1 MALMAV
7 SSGDAN
13 EEVLTESLKSQFHS
27 WGDQIAA
34 QEGDGLLVSMW
45 YIYLKVPSN
54 SSFAASM
61 TTFVPPEPKPKPR
74 KTKPIDYE
82 DYEPSSSRNSP
93 SPPQSRK
100 VSDPINSKPPV
111 IPVIRTQKPSPTET
125 SSSKSLKGSLNGPDS
140 PHGRNWSELA
150 SFMKKQ
156 KEKGYSEIRTPKT
169 VQFKDEDVERGSP
182 RTKPIMPRPRLP
194 SERQQQSASP
204 NGRQIPVRRHTDDE
218 DWSPRQRRPSLKDL
232 ESEEI
237 NNKVLSPV
245 PRKPSTTP
253 QTGRFSPSGDTSRR
267 RPHEIPSPLTFG
279 ARGSSIKPSVI
290 DPPPVPIKAEKR
302 ERTRE
307 SERRYDYGI
316 GLGIQHG
323 VKERKT

>member
-1 MALMAV
+1 MALMGV

-13 EEVLTESLKSQFHS
+13 EEVLVESLKSKFHS

-34 QEGDGLLVSMW
+34 QDGDGLLVSMW
-45 YIYLKVPSN
+45 YIYLQVPSN
-54 SSFAASM
+54 LSFAASM
-61 TTFVPPEPKPKPR
+61 MTFIPPEPKPKPR
-74 KTKPIDYE
+74 KTKPVDYE
-82 DYEPSSSRNSP
+82 DYELPSSRSSP

-100 VSDPINSKPPV
+100 ASDPINPKPPV

-125 SSSKSLKGSLNGPDS
+125 SSSKSFKGSLNGPDS

-156 KEKGYSEIRTPKT
+156 KEKGYSEIRAPKT

-182 RTKPIMPRPRLP
+182 RTKPMMPRPRLP
-194 SERQQQSASP
+194 TERQQQPASF

-218 DWSPRQRRPSLKDL
+218 DWSRQPRRPSLKDL
-232 ESEEI
+232 ESEEK
-237 NNKVLSPV
+237 NTFPSSV
-245 PRKPSTTP
+245 PRKPSTTL
-253 QTGRFSPSGDTSRR
+253 QTGRSSPSGDSTRR
-267 RPHEIPSPLTFG
+267 GPHEVPSPLTFG
-279 ARGSSIKPSVI
+279 ARGSSIKPSI
-290 DPPPVPIKAEKR
+290 TDPPPVPIKAEKR
-302 ERTRE
+302 EKTRE

-323 VKERKT
+323 VKERKA